1 MKKTFKKLMAALL
14 AVALLCAMAVPAF
27 AADARGSITIS
38 NAVAG
43 ETYNAYK
50 MFDVLGQKGEGS
62 GTTYTYKVDLNW
74 KAFFSESGAGHQYIQ
89 LDKLDQPIP
98 TENLT
103 TEQKQAFAK
112 AAVAYATDPSHHIT
126 AAGTA
131 TATGTNGKST
141 SVTISNLPLGYYVVD
156 TSLGSLCSLDTVG
169 GTNVAISEKNDVP
182 TIEKS
187 VKTAGTDDYSSSN
200 TAAVGDT
207 VSYKVTINAKEGAAG
222 YVLTD
227 TLSKG
232 LTFDENS
239 IKITD
244 NKNTTFTKD
253 TDYSIVTTKN
263 SDNTTTFKITFLPK
277 YLNTVDNSTVIDV
290 TYNAVLNKDAIINNE
305 TTGNTNT
312 AKLQYGNG
320 STVDQ
325 VTNTYSFKFDLVK
338 TDKSSNLL
346 EGAEFQLYTVQEG
359 GKPLKFVATADGYR
373 LAQDGEESTISTLSL
388 SSKKAY
394 TISGL
399 NKKTYYLEE
408 TKAPGGYNRL
418 TDRVPVD
425 LTQEGVRTPA
435 SIEENETLT
444 ENTGFKVENNAGA
457 TLPSTGGMGTTLFYV
472 IGGGLMVAAV
482 VLLVTKKRMENK

>member
-1 MKKTFKKLMAALL
+1 MKKTIKKLMAALL

-27 AADARGSITIS
+27 AADAPGSITIS

-50 MFDVLGQKGEGS
+50 MFDVLGQNGEGADA
-62 GTTYTYKVDLNW
+62 TYTYKVDSSW
-74 KAFFSESGAGHQYIQ
+74 KAFFSVGGAGHQYIQ

-98 TENLT
+98 TEGLSAD
-103 TEQKQAFAK
+103 QKQAFAK
-112 AAVAYATDPSHHIT
+112 AAVAYATDPSNHI
-126 AAGTA
+126 
-131 TATGTNGKST
+131 TATGTAKAAGTTGEST
-141 SVTISNLPLGYYVVD
+141 SVTIDDLPLGYYVVD

-169 GTNVAISEKNDVP
+169 GANVAIKEKNDVP
-182 TIEKS
+182 TIEKN
-187 VKTAGTDDYSSSN
+187 VKTAGTNDYSSSN

-232 LTFDENS
+232 LTFSEDS

-244 NKNTTFTKD
+244 NKSNTLTKG
-253 TDYSIVTTKN
+253 TDYTVETTPN
-263 SDNTTTFKITFLPK
+263 SDGSTTFKITFLPK

-312 AKLQYGNG
+312 AQLKYGNG
-320 STVDQ
+320 STVEEK
-325 VTNTYSFKFDLVK
+325 TNTYSFKFDLVK
-338 TDKSSNLL
+338 TDKSNKLL
-346 EGAEFQLYTVQEG
+346 EGAEFQLYTVQDGRE
-359 GKPLKFVATADGYR
+359 PLKFVATADGYR
-373 LAQDGEESTISTLSL
+373 LAQTGEENTVTTLVL
-388 SSKKAY
+388 KDKKAY

-399 NKKTYYLEE
+399 NKQTYYLEE

-418 TDRVPVD
+418 TERVPVD
-425 LTQEGVRTPA
+425 LTQDSVRTPA
-435 SIEENETLT
+435 DITNETLT

-472 IGGGLMVAAV
+472 LGGGLMVAAV

>member
-27 AADARGSITIS
+27 AADAPGSITIS
-38 NAVAG
+38 NAVVG

-50 MFDVLGQKGEGS
+50 MFDVLGQNGEGS
-62 GTTYTYKVDLNW
+62 NVTYTYKVDSKW
-74 KAFFSESGAGHQYIQ
+74 KAFFSVGGAGYQYIQ
-89 LDKLDQPIP
+89 LDKLDQPILP
-98 TENLT
+98 ESGLSADNAREL
-103 TEQKQAFAK
+103 AK
-112 AAVAYATDPSHHIT
+112 AAVAYATNSVNGIT

-131 TATGTNGKST
+131 TAAGTTGEPT
-141 SVTISNLPLGYYVVD
+141 SVTIDRLPLGYYVVD

-169 GTNVAISEKNDVP
+169 GANVAIREKNGVP
-182 TIEKS
+182 TIDKKVKS
-187 VKTAGTDDYSSSN
+187 NGSENYAETN

-207 VSYKVTINAKEGAAG
+207 VNYKVTIHAKEGAAG

-232 LTFDENS
+232 LTFSEDS

-244 NKNTTFTKD
+244 NKSNTLTKG
-253 TDYSIVTTKN
+253 TDYTVVTTPN
-263 SDNTTTFKITFLPK
+263 ADGSTTFKVTFLDA
-277 YLNTVDNSTVIDV
+277 YLKKVVNDTEIYVD
-290 TYNAVLNKDAIINNE
+290 YNAVLNKDAIINNE

-312 AKLQYGNG
+312 AKLHYGNG
-320 STVDQ
+320 STVEEK
-325 VTNTYSFKFDLVK
+325 TNTYSFKFDLVK
-338 TDKSSNLL
+338 TDESSNLL
-346 EGAEFQLYTVQEG
+346 AGAEFQIYTKESG
-359 GKPLKFVATADGYR
+359 GDPLAFVATDDGFR
-373 LAQDGEESTISTLSL
+373 LAQTGEENTVTTLVL
-388 SSKKAY
+388 KDKKAY

-399 NKKTYYLEE
+399 NKQSYYLEE

-418 TDRVPVD
+418 TDRVAVD
-425 LTQEGVRTPA
+425 LTVDT
-435 SIEENETLT
+435 NLT
-444 ENTGFKVENNAGA
+444 SAKINDLKLTNGGFKVENHTGA

>member
-27 AADARGSITIS
+27 AAEAPGSITIN

-50 MFDVLGQKGEGS
+50 MFDVLGQNGEVS
-62 GTTYTYKVDLNW
+62 DATYTYKVDPKW
-74 KAFFSESGAGHQYIQ
+74 TAFFSEGGDGYQYIK

-98 TENLT
+98 TENLSA
-103 TEQKQAFAK
+103 EQKQAFAK
-112 AAVAYATDPSHHIT
+112 AAVAYATDPSNRIT

-131 TATGTNGKST
+131 TAAGTTGEPT
-141 SVTISNLPLGYYVVD
+141 SVTIDRLPLGYYVVD

-169 GTNVAISEKNDVP
+169 GANVAIREKNGVP
-182 TIEKS
+182 TIDKKVKS
-187 VKTAGTDDYSSSN
+187 NGSENFAETN

-207 VSYKVTINAKEGAAG
+207 VNYKVTINAKEGAAG

-232 LTFDENS
+232 LTFSKDS

-244 NKNTTFTKD
+244 NKSNTLTKG
-253 TDYSIVTTKN
+253 TDYTVETTPN
-263 SDNTTTFKITFLPK
+263 ADGSTTFKVTFLDA
-277 YLNTVDNSTVIDV
+277 YLKKVVNDTEIYVD
-290 TYNAVLNKDAIINNE
+290 YNAVLNKDAIINNE

-312 AKLQYGNG
+312 AQLKYGNG
-320 STVDQ
+320 STVEEK
-325 VTNTYSFKFDLVK
+325 TNTYSFKFDLVK
-338 TDKSSNLL
+338 TDESSNLL
-346 EGAEFQLYTVQEG
+346 AGAEFQIYTKESG
-359 GKPLKFVATADGYR
+359 GDPLAFVATDDGFR
-373 LAQDGEESTISTLSL
+373 LAQTGETDTVTTLVL
-388 SSKKAY
+388 KDKKAY

-399 NKKTYYLEE
+399 NKQTYYLEE

-425 LTQEGVRTPA
+425 LTVNTNLTPA
-435 SIEENETLT
+435 EINTLKLT
-444 ENTGFKVENNAGA
+444 NGGFKVENHTGA

>member
-27 AADARGSITIS
+27 AADAPGSITIN

-62 GTTYTYKVDLNW
+62 DTTYTYRVDSNW
-74 KAFFSESGAGHQYIQ
+74 KAFFSEGGAGHQYIQ

-103 TEQKQAFAK
+103 ADQKQAFAK
-112 AAVAYATDPSHHIT
+112 AAVAYATDSTNGIT

-131 TATGTNGKST
+131 TATGTTGKST

-169 GTNVAISEKNDVP
+169 GANVAIKEKNDVP
-182 TIEKS
+182 TIDKKVKS
-187 VKTAGTDDYSSSN
+187 NGSENFAETN

-207 VSYKVTINAKEGAAG
+207 VNYKVTINAKEGAAG

-232 LTFDENS
+232 LTFSEDS

-244 NKNTTFTKD
+244 NKSNTITKG
-253 TDYSIVTTKN
+253 TDYTVETTPN
-263 SDNTTTFKITFLPK
+263 ADGSTTFKVTFLDA
-277 YLNTVDNSTVIDV
+277 YLKKVVNDTEIYVD
-290 TYNAVLNKDAIINNE
+290 YNAVLNKDAIINNE

-320 STVDQ
+320 STVEEK
-325 VTNTYSFKFDLVK
+325 TNTYSFKFDLVK
-338 TDKSSNLL
+338 TDKSNKLL
-346 EGAEFQLYTVQEG
+346 EGAEFQLYTVQNG
-359 GKPLKFVATADGYR
+359 GEPLKFVATADGYR
-373 LAQDGEESTISTLSL
+373 LAQTGEENTVTTLVL
-388 SSKKAY
+388 KDKKAY

-399 NKKTYYLEE
+399 NKQTYYLKE
-408 TKAPGGYNRL
+408 TKAPGGYNQL

-425 LTQEGVRTPA
+425 LTQDTVRTPA
-435 SIEENETLT
+435 NITDYTLT

>member
-27 AADARGSITIS
+27 AADAPGSITIS

-50 MFDVLGQKGEGS
+50 MFDVLGQNGEGS
-62 GTTYTYKVDLNW
+62 DTTYTYKVDSKW
-74 KAFFSESGAGHQYIQ
+74 RAFFSESGAGHQYIQ

-98 TENLT
+98 TEGLT
-103 TEQKQAFAK
+103 AEQKQAFAK
-112 AAVAYATDPSHHIT
+112 AAVAYATDPSNRII
-126 AAGTA
+126 AAGTE
-131 TATGTNGKST
+131 TASGTNGT
-141 SVTISNLPLGYYVVD
+141 IASVTISNLPLGYYVVD

-169 GTNVAISEKNDVP
+169 GANVAITEKNGVP
-182 TIEKS
+182 TIKKK
-187 VKTAGTDDYSSSN
+187 VKTAGTNDYSSSN

-207 VSYKVTINAKEGAAG
+207 VSYKVTINAKKGAAG

-232 LTFDENS
+232 LTFDQNS
-239 IKITD
+239 IQITD
-244 NKNTTFTKD
+244 SKNKTLVKD
-253 TDYSIVTTKN
+253 SDYTVTTTNN
-263 SDNTTTFKITFLPK
+263 SDNTTFQITFLPS

-290 TYNAVLNKDAIINNE
+290 TYNAVLNKDAIIANG

-312 AKLQYGNG
+312 AQLQYGNG
-320 STVDQ
+320 STVEEK
-325 VTNTYSFKFDLVK
+325 TNTYSFKFDLVK
-338 TDKSSNLL
+338 TDKSNKLL
-346 EGAEFQLYTVQEG
+346 EGAEFQLYTLQNG

-373 LAQDGEESTISTLSL
+373 LAQTGEENTVTTLVL
-388 SSKKAY
+388 KEKKAY

-399 NKKTYYLEE
+399 NKQPYYLEE

-425 LTQEGVRTPA
+425 LTQDSVRTPA
-435 SIEENETLT
+435 TITNETLT
-444 ENTGFKVENNAGA
+444 QNTGFKVENNAGA

-482 VLLVTKKRMENK
+482 VLLVTKERMENK

>member
-1 MKKTFKKLMAALL
+1 MMKRTIKKLMAALL

-27 AADARGSITIS
+27 AVDAPGSITIS

-50 MFDVLGQKGEGS
+50 MFAVLGQNGEGADA
-62 GTTYTYKVDLNW
+62 TYTYKVDLSW
-74 KAFFSESGAGHQYIQ
+74 KAFFSEGGAGHQYIQ

-98 TENLT
+98 TEGLSAD
-103 TEQKQAFAK
+103 QKQAFAK
-112 AAVAYATDPSHHIT
+112 AAVAYATDPSNHI
-126 AAGTA
+126 
-131 TATGTNGKST
+131 TATGTAMAAGTTGQST
-141 SVTISNLPLGYYVVD
+141 SVTVDNLPLGYYVVD

-169 GTNVAISEKNDVP
+169 GANVAIKEKNDVP
-182 TIEKS
+182 TIEKN

-207 VSYKVTINAKEGAAG
+207 VSYKVTIHAKEGAAG

-244 NKNTTFTKD
+244 NKNTTFTKN
-253 TDYSIVTTKN
+253 TDYSIATTKN
-263 SDNTTTFKITFLPK
+263 SDNTTFTITFLPK

-305 TTGNTNT
+305 ATGNTNT
-312 AKLQYGNG
+312 AQLKYGNG
-320 STVDQ
+320 STVEEK
-325 VTNTYSFKFDLVK
+325 TNTYSFKFDLVK
-338 TDKSSNLL
+338 TDKSNKLL
-346 EGAEFQLYTVQEG
+346 EGAEFQLYAVHDSDE
-359 GKPLKFVATADGYR
+359 PLKFVATADGYR
-373 LAQDGEESTISTLSL
+373 LAQEGEENATSKLSL

-399 NKKTYYLEE
+399 NKRIYYLEE
-408 TKAPGGYNRL
+408 TVAPGGYNRL
-418 TDRVPVD
+418 TERVPVD
-425 LTQEGVRTPA
+425 LTQDSVRTPA
-435 SIEENETLT
+435 KITNETLA

>member
-27 AADARGSITIS
+27 AVEAPGSITIN

-50 MFDVLGQKGEGS
+50 MFDVLGQNGEGADA
-62 GTTYTYKVDLNW
+62 TYTYKVDSKW
-74 KAFFSESGAGHQYIQ
+74 KAFFSVGGAGYQYIQ
-89 LDKLDQPIP
+89 LDALDQPVLP
-98 TENLT
+98 ESGLSA
-103 TEQKQAFAK
+103 EKARELAK
-112 AAVAYATDPSHHIT
+112 AAVAYATDSTKDIT

-131 TATGTNGKST
+131 TAAGT
-141 SVTISNLPLGYYVVD
+141 SVTIDNLPLGYYVVD

-169 GTNVAISEKNDVP
+169 GANVAIREKNGVP
-182 TIEKS
+182 TIDKKVKS
-187 VKTAGTDDYSSSN
+187 NGSENYAETN

-207 VSYKVTINAKEGAAG
+207 VNYKVTIHAKEGAAG

-232 LTFDENS
+232 LTFSEDS

-244 NKNTTFTKD
+244 NKSNTLTKG
-253 TDYSIVTTKN
+253 TDYTVETTPN
-263 SDNTTTFKITFLPK
+263 ADGSTTFKVTFLDA
-277 YLNTVDNSTVIDV
+277 YLKKVVNDTEIYVD
-290 TYNAVLNKDAIINNE
+290 YNAVLNKDAIINNE
-305 TTGNTNT
+305 ITGNTNT

-320 STVDQ
+320 STVEEE
-325 VTNTYSFKFDLVK
+325 TNTYSFKFDLVK
-338 TDKSSNLL
+338 TDKSNKLL
-346 EGAEFQLYTVQEG
+346 EGAEFQLYTVQNG
-359 GKPLKFVATADGYR
+359 GEPLKFVATADGYR
-373 LAQDGEESTISTLSL
+373 LAQTGEENTVTTLVL
-388 SSKKAY
+388 KDKKAY

-399 NKKTYYLEE
+399 NKQTYYLEE
-408 TKAPGGYNRL
+408 TVAPGGYNRL

-435 SIEENETLT
+435 SITNETLT
-444 ENTGFKVENNAGA
+444 ENTGFKVENNTGT

-482 VLLVTKKRMENK
+482 VLLVTKKRMEKK

>member
-27 AADARGSITIS
+27 AVDAPGSITIS
-38 NAVAG
+38 NAIAG

-50 MFDVLGQKGEGS
+50 MFDVLGQNNEGS
-62 GTTYTYKVDLNW
+62 NTTYTYKVDSSW
-74 KAFFSESGAGHQYIQ
+74 KAFFSEGGAGHQYIQ

-103 TEQKQAFAK
+103 ADQKQAFAK
-112 AAVAYATDPSHHIT
+112 AAVAYATASANNIT

-131 TATGTNGKST
+131 TATGTTGEST

-169 GTNVAISEKNDVP
+169 GANVAIKEKNDVP

-187 VKTAGTDDYSSSN
+187 VKTAGTNDYSSSN

-207 VSYKVTINAKEGAAG
+207 VNYKVTIHAKEGAAG

-232 LTFDENS
+232 LTFNEDS
-239 IKITD
+239 IQITD
-244 NKNTTFTKD
+244 SKNKTLAKGS
-253 TDYSIVTTKN
+253 DYTVTTTNN
-263 SDNTTTFKITFLPK
+263 SDNTTFQITFLPS

-290 TYNAVLNKDAIINNE
+290 TYNAVLNKDAIIANG

-320 STVDQ
+320 STVEEK
-325 VTNTYSFKFDLVK
+325 TNTYSFKFDLVK
-338 TDKSSNLL
+338 TDESSNLL
-346 EGAEFQLYTVQEG
+346 AGAEFQIYTKVSG
-359 GKPLKFVATADGYR
+359 GDPLAFVATADGYR
-373 LAQDGEESTISTLSL
+373 LAQSGETDTVTTLVL
-388 SSKKAY
+388 KDKKAY

-399 NKKTYYLEE
+399 NKQTYYLEE

-418 TDRVPVD
+418 TDRVAVD
-425 LTQEGVRTPA
+425 LAVD
-435 SIEENETLT
+435 SNLT
-444 ENTGFKVENNAGA
+444 SAEFNAEKLTNGGFKVENHTGA

>member
-27 AADARGSITIS
+27 AADAPGSITIS

-50 MFDVLGQKGEGS
+50 MFDVLGQNGEGS
-62 GTTYTYKVDLNW
+62 DTTYTYKVDSKW
-74 KAFFSESGAGHQYIQ
+74 RAFFSESGAGHQYIQ

-98 TENLT
+98 TEGLT
-103 TEQKQAFAK
+103 AEQKQAFAK
-112 AAVAYATDPSHHIT
+112 AAVAYATDPSNRII
-126 AAGTA
+126 AAGTE
-131 TATGTNGKST
+131 TASGTNGT
-141 SVTISNLPLGYYVVD
+141 IASVTISNLPLGYYVVD

-169 GTNVAISEKNDVP
+169 GANVAITEKNGVP
-182 TIEKS
+182 TIKKK
-187 VKTAGTDDYSSSN
+187 VKTAGTNDYSSSN

-207 VSYKVTINAKEGAAG
+207 VSYKVTINAKKGAAG

-232 LTFDENS
+232 LTFDQNS
-239 IKITD
+239 IQITD
-244 NKNTTFTKD
+244 SKNKTLVKD
-253 TDYSIVTTKN
+253 SDYTVTTTNN
-263 SDNTTTFKITFLPK
+263 SDNTTFQITFLPS

-290 TYNAVLNKDAIINNE
+290 TYNAVLNKDAIIANG

-312 AKLQYGNG
+312 AQLQYGNG
-320 STVDQ
+320 STVEEK
-325 VTNTYSFKFDLVK
+325 TNTYSFKFDLVK
-338 TDKSSNLL
+338 TDKSNKLL
-346 EGAEFQLYTVQEG
+346 EGAEFQLYTLQNG

-373 LAQDGEESTISTLSL
+373 LAQTGEENTVTTLVL
-388 SSKKAY
+388 KEKKAY

-399 NKKTYYLEE
+399 NKQPYYLEE

-425 LTQEGVRTPA
+425 LTQDSVRTPA
-435 SIEENETLT
+435 TITNETLT
-444 ENTGFKVENNAGA
+444 QNTGFKVENNAGA

>member
-27 AADARGSITIS
+27 AADAPGSITIS

-50 MFDVLGQKGEGS
+50 MFDVLGQNGEGS
-62 GTTYTYKVDLNW
+62 NTTYTYKVDSMW
-74 KAFFSESGAGHQYIQ
+74 KAFFSENGAGHQYIQ

-103 TEQKQAFAK
+103 ADQKQAFAK
-112 AAVAYATDPSHHIT
+112 AAVAYATDPSNHIT

-131 TATGTNGKST
+131 TAAGTTGQST
-141 SVTISNLPLGYYVVD
+141 SVTIDNLPLGYYVVD

-169 GTNVAISEKNDVP
+169 GANVAITEKNGVP
-182 TIEKS
+182 TIEKK
-187 VKTAGTDDYSSSN
+187 VKTAGTNDYNSSN

-232 LTFDENS
+232 LTFNQNS
-239 IKITD
+239 IQITD
-244 NKNTTFTKD
+244 SKGKTLVKGS
-253 TDYSIVTTKN
+253 DYTVTTTNN
-263 SDNTTTFKITFLPK
+263 SDNTTFQITFLPS

-312 AKLQYGNG
+312 AQLKYGNG
-320 STVDQ
+320 STVEEK
-325 VTNTYSFKFDLVK
+325 TNTYSFKFDLVK
-338 TDKSSNLL
+338 TDKSNKLL
-346 EGAEFQLYTVQEG
+346 EGAEFQLYTAPEG
-359 GKPLKFVATADGYR
+359 GEPLKFVATADGYR
-373 LAQDGEESTISTLSL
+373 LAQEGEGSTTSKLSL

-399 NKKTYYLEE
+399 NKQTYYLEE
-408 TKAPGGYNRL
+408 TVAPGGYNRL
-418 TDRVPVD
+418 TERVAVD
-425 LTQEGVRTPA
+425 LTQDSVRTPA
-435 SIEENETLT
+435 TITSETLI
-444 ENTGFKVENNAGA
+444 ENTGFKVENNTGA
-457 TLPSTGGMGTTLFYV
+457 TLPSTGGIGTTLFYV